1 MNDQCPVNHCSG
13 EVENS
18 AVLSGRLFWRR
29 HWVQF
34 HQDSHFTEGLQ
45 KNVPSTLKKT
55 PREEFHNILHRAWC
69 SCYSRRNLV
78 SFEKGNL
85 IVEELDLTSIK
96 QKYLSLV
103 KDGVLCV
110 ENTVDLR
117 WHFLVFALSTVNK
130 EPARSYH
137 RKGRAFICFPT
148 LGFMTFPAYLF
159 FSPCFFIPS

>member
-1 MNDQCPVNHCSG
+1 MESFLGAFSG
-13 EVENS
+13 EGTESN
-18 AVLSGRLFWRR
+18 FTKT
-29 HWVQF
+29 
-34 HQDSHFTEGLQ
+34 DSHFTEGLQ

-85 IVEELDLTSIK
+85 LVEELDLTSIK
-96 QKYLSLV
+96 EKYLSLV

-117 WHFLVFALSTVNK
+117 
-130 EPARSYH
+130 
-137 RKGRAFICFPT
+137 
-148 LGFMTFPAYLF
+148 
-159 FSPCFFIPS
+159 